1 MTIAELLAN
10 PQFSEKYVLQKLI
23 MEYLHCTREQMWTEG
38 SKDISEDLLNKIQIG
53 YKAYVEEKKPLEYIL
68 GHVSF
73 FGNDFIVNENT
84 LVPRPET
91 EYMVQAITEYIQQ
104 ANLQEAILMDIGTGC
119 GVL

>member
-1 MTIAELLAN
+1 MTIAQLLSN

-38 SKDISEDLLNKIQIG
+38 DKEISEEILNKISSG
-53 YKAYVEEKKPLEYIL
+53 YKSYVEDKKPLEYIV

-73 FGNDFIVNENT
+73 FGNYFIVNENT

-91 EYMVQAITEYIQQ
+91 EYMVQAITEYV
-104 ANLQEAILMDIGTGC
+104 QEANINNQS
-119 GVL
+119 